1 MSDNDNDNVVNFPTK
16 ERKDDVM
23 QERTRKI
30 NDFSSP
36 SQSPNY
42 KITSFVVD
50 GIDWQKWTPPNFDS
64 IDDGTISFENINWSL
79 NLTNSNQ
86 TILAD
91 VMDLCNSIQKQ
102 CIGLSVNN
110 DSIQLNMVL
119 DKLREALLLSKISS
133 K

>member
-50 GIDWQKWTPPNFDS
+50 GVDWKKWTPPNFDS
-64 IDDGTISFENINWSL
+64 IDDATISFENINWSF

-91 VMDLCNSIQKQ
+91 VMDLCNDIQKQ
-102 CIGLSVNN
+102 CIGLSVDNN
-110 DSIQLNMVL
+110 ATQLNMVL
-119 DKLREALLLSKISS
+119 DKLREALVLSKISS